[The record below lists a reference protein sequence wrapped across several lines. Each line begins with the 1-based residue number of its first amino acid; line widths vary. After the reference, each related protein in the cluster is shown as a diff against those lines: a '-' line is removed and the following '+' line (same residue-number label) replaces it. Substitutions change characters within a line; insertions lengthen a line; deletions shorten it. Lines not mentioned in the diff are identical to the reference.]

1 MPPFAELS
9 SVNIDGAQLAYRRA
23 GSGPTV
29 LLVHGIPTSSRLWDA
44 VGAELAAG
52 FDVIAP
58 DMLGYG
64 ESSKPLDRDVSI
76 SAQAELLSGL
86 LEALG
91 VGPATVV
98 GHDIGGGVAQIMAV
112 HEPGRLA
119 ALGLINAVCFD
130 SWPIPAMLAL
140 KRSAPLA
147 GRLPEGW
154 VTGAL
159 AQGISREVP
168 EGQAREAMRDG
179 LAAWDRDP
187 DSLRAFFRNVEALD
201 SRHTQAIASELGG
214 IAVPTHV
221 VWGAADRFQK
231 PEYATR
237 LRDAIP
243 GATLRMI
250 DAGHFVPWAR
260 PAEVTAEVREL
271 AGRAAQAA

>member
-1 MPPFAELS
+1 MSPFAELS
-9 SVNIDGAQLAYRRA
+9 TTSIDGAQIACRRA
-23 GSGPTV
+23 GSGPAV
-29 LLVHGIPTSSRLWDA
+29 LLIHGIPTSSRLWDG
-44 VGAELAAG
+44 VGAELAAD

-64 ESSKPLDRDVSI
+64 ESDKPLDRDVSI
-76 SAQAELLSGL
+76 AAQAELLCGL

-91 VGPATVV
+91 VGPAIVV

-112 HEPGRLA
+112 REPDRLA
-119 ALGLINAVCFD
+119 ALGLIDAVCFD

-147 GRLPEGW
+147 AHLPAGW
-154 VTGAL
+154 ITGAL
-159 AQGISREVP
+159 AQGIGREVP
-168 EGQAREAMRDG
+168 EGAPQDAMRDA
-179 LAAWDRDP
+179 LAAWDRDA

-201 SRHTQAIASELGG
+201 SRHTEAIAPDLASV
-214 IAVPTHV
+214 AVPTHV

-237 LRDAIP
+237 LRDTIP

-250 DAGHFVPWAR
+250 DSGHFVPWAR
-260 PAEVTAEVREL
+260 PAEVAAEVRQL
-271 AGRAAQAA
+271 AGRVNRA